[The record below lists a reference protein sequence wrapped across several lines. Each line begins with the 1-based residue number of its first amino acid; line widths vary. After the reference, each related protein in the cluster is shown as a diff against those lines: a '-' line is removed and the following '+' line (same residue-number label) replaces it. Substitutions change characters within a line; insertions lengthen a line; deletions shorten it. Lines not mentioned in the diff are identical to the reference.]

1 MTTRSD
7 TFPVAAAS
15 APASAPAVNKATTA
29 LGIGVAGIALTLVGG
44 FVDKPAT
51 IAVSW
56 LVGMTFWT
64 GIALGVL
71 LLVMIHHI
79 FDAGWS
85 TVLRRQYEHVIAV
98 FPWLLLLFLPLLAV
112 AWYNPTLLWKWMD
125 PAFDL
130 ASVGGKGVVA
140 EDPLWAKKAAF
151 LNRDFF
157 TGFSIFSFLSWW
169 FLSSRFR
176 RNSFSQ
182 DSDGD
187 LKWTCSSRVWSA
199 AGIPLVAVT
208 LTGCII
214 LWVKSME
221 YHWFSTMY
229 GVWFFSGS
237 IRAALSLGVVLLVW
251 LYARG
256 DLKGI
261 LNNNHLHS
269 IGQLMLAFTVFWAY
283 ITFSQYFI
291 IWNANIPEETFW
303 YSVREINNS
312 DGQFNQWGW
321 VGMFLLFGNFFFPF
335 FLLLSY
341 RFKVSR
347 SIIPWIGVFIAFV
360 FLIDLCYNIMPA
372 KKLPNGDP
380 YPFLQSGLLWNATA
394 VIGIGGIFI
403 WSYLRS
409 FPTAKLIPIRDPRI
423 GESLTHHEASAL

>member
-7 TFPVAAAS
+7 TFPVAAAAAPS
-15 APASAPAVNKATTA
+15 AAPAANRAGTA
-29 LGIGVAGIALTLVGG
+29 LGIGVAGIALTLVGA

-98 FPWLLLLFLPLLAV
+98 FPWLLLLFVPLLAV
-112 AWYNPTLLWKWMD
+112 AWTNPTLIWKWMD
-125 PAFDL
+125 PGFDL
-130 ASVGGKGVVA
+130 AAVGGTGTVG
-140 EDPLWAKKAAF
+140 EDILYTKKAAF
-151 LNRDFF
+151 LNRNFF
-157 TGFSIFSFLSWW
+157 TGCTIFSFLAWW
-169 FLSSRFR
+169 FLASRFR
-176 RNSFSQ
+176 RNSFAQ
-182 DSDGD
+182 DADGD
-187 LKWTCSSRVWSA
+187 VKWTFSSRKWAA
-199 AGIPLVAVT
+199 AGIPLTAFT
-208 LTGCII
+208 LTACII

-229 GVWFFSGS
+229 GVWFFAGC
-237 IRAALSLGVVLLVW
+237 IRAALSLGVVLLIW
-251 LYARG
+251 LWARG

-283 ITFSQYFI
+283 VTFSQYFL

-303 YSVREINNS
+303 YNVREMNNS
-312 DGQFNQWGW
+312 DGSFNQWGW
-321 VGMFLLFGNFFFPF
+321 VGMFLLFGHFFAPF
-335 FLLLSY
+335 LVLLQY
-341 RFKVSR
+341 PVKVSKR
-347 SIIPWIGVFIAFV
+347 VIPWVGVFIAFV
-360 FLIDLCYNIMPA
+360 FLVDLCYNIMPA

-380 YPFLQSGLLWNATA
+380 YPFLQSGLLWNVTA
-394 VIGIGGIFI
+394 VVGIGGVFF

-409 FPTAKLIPIRDPRI
+409 FGTTKLIPIRDPRI
-423 GESLTHHEASAL
+423 AESLTHHEASAP